1 MTSEQ
6 APDTLK
12 EIEEVRADLLLTFFG
27 FLTEDELS
35 VKGKNTILYKGREFF
50 MFVEGKCSENPVLRF
65 VEKNAKTT
73 GFTFSPVLEK
83 AERFKEKVFL
93 YTGFFENNKE
103 A

>member
-35 VKGKNTILYKGREFF
+35 VKGKNTIFYKGREFF
-50 MFVEGKCSENPVLRF
+50 MFVEGKRSENPVLRF

-73 GFTFSPVLEK
+73 GFTFSPEVEDK
-83 AERFKEKVFL
+83 ESFKDKILL
-93 YTGFFENNKE
+93 YAGYFENNKE

>member
-1 MTSEQ
+1 
-6 APDTLK
+6 
-12 EIEEVRADLLLTFFG
+12 
-27 FLTEDELS
+27 
-35 VKGKNTILYKGREFF
+35 
-50 MFVEGKCSENPVLRF
+50 MFVEGKRSENPVLRF